1 MFKRRLEVWYRVI
14 ALKYGVIAAIFSV
27 FVAQKMGMDSS
38 YGIVITISAF
48 YITSFIAP
56 RIFRN
61 YIVRGALREYVTNNH
76 IGVKEI
82 QEFRAHIHL
91 WDMRDSDI
99 LYLEE
104 LVDKKY
110 GKIPE
115 A

>member
-1 MFKRRLEVWYRVI
+1 MFKRRLEVWYKVV
-14 ALKYGVIAAIFSV
+14 ALKYGVIAAMLSV
-27 FVAQKMGMDSS
+27 FMTQKMDMESS
-38 YGIVITISAF
+38 YTIVITISMF
-48 YITSFIAP
+48 YIVSFIAP

-61 YIVRGALREYVTNNH
+61 FIVRGALREYVTNNH

-110 GKIPE
+110 GKVPG

>member
-14 ALKYGVIAAIFSV
+14 ALKYGVVAAMLSV
-27 FVAQKMGMDSS
+27 FMTQKMGMDSS
-38 YGIVITISAF
+38 YGIVITIAAF
-48 YITSFIAP
+48 YIASFIAP

-61 YIVRGALREYVTNNH
+61 YIVRGALREYVANNH